1 MIAAKQNEILKAMA
15 IGFGLINV
23 ISRAVGLR
31 RLNVAD
37 FADDGLIPDKR
48 FRAFWKRA
56 LVPRKR
62 EEPFDCGTAGT
73 CHFAKLGPN
82 PRPVQ
87 ILVVLVCSHAFRFSS
102 SGGGHMGAFTR
113 ERPRAGPIAVVRLPL
128 PLPALARRMLDGSIR
143 LSDISQSELSPPDI
157 DIVMCKTAAL
167 RRLALRQ
174 A

>member
-1 MIAAKQNEILKAMA
+1 
-15 IGFGLINV
+15 
-23 ISRAVGLR
+23 
-31 RLNVAD
+31 
-37 FADDGLIPDKR
+37 
-48 FRAFWKRA
+48 
-56 LVPRKR
+56 
-62 EEPFDCGTAGT
+62 
-73 CHFAKLGPN
+73 
-82 PRPVQ
+82 
-87 ILVVLVCSHAFRFSS
+87 
-102 SGGGHMGAFTR
+102 MGAFTR